1 MQRKIARPDLHGL
14 TLVVGTTAWLAGMLL
29 DAWALLPSLA
39 LLIGSIAALL
49 CILALWRNGAA
60 AARHL
65 EVHTVQHPLG
75 ERCGELLGV
84 RRDGPL

>member
-29 DAWALLPSLA
+29 DARALLPSLA

-49 CILALWRNGAA
+49 CILALWRNGRGRLIALIA
-60 AARHL
+60 FCLLFGAWRYA
-65 EVHTVQHPLG
+65 TVSPI
-75 ERCGELLGV
+75 
-84 RRDGPL
+84 